1 MAKAKYKK
9 NSRGEFETKVWDGTY
24 NPDGSK
30 HRKRLVSKKSSADL
44 EKQVIALKNS
54 VENGSFVQQTDILFL
69 DYAKHWLSTK
79 KSVKSEN
86 TQAMYENIINVH
98 LAFLEYTKLSDIRN
112 SHFQQ
117 AINYALDKPRTCQ
130 QIYITFKQVINMA
143 VLDNHIG
150 KGMAELICADI
161 NLPKYIPGEKR
172 TLTSIEKAAL
182 DKAEL
187 TDRERAFITLIQYCG
202 IRRGEALALTVFDFS
217 FGGNG
222 NYLNINKALIFRQN
236 EALIKDMP
244 KTEHGFRKIPIPT
257 AAVSFLKQ
265 YVGACNGQLF
275 MNRTG
280 NLITKSSYRKM
291 WESIINKLNAAA
303 GGTESFPVITD
314 LTAHIF
320 RHNYCTELC
329 YKIPAISIKKIAY
342 LMGDTEKMV
351 LEVYNHIQEEKE
363 NPADV
368 LEEVFCGQNADID
381 AKKVVCGHDADI

>member
-161 NLPKYIPGEKR
+161 NLPKYVPGEKR

-217 FGGNG
+217 FGSNG

-244 KTEHGFRKIPIPT
+244 KTEHGFRKIPIPNV
-257 AAVSFLKQ
+257 AVSFLKQ

-275 MNRTG
+275 TNRAG

-320 RHNYCTELC
+320 RHHYCTELC

-381 AKKVVCGHDADI
+381 AKKVACGHDADI

>member
-143 VLDNHIG
+143 VLDSHIG

-161 NLPKYIPGEKR
+161 NLPKYVPGEKR

-217 FGGNG
+217 FGSNG

-244 KTEHGFRKIPIPT
+244 KTEHGFRKIPIPNV
-257 AAVSFLKQ
+257 AVSFLKQ

-275 MNRTG
+275 TNRAG

-320 RHNYCTELC
+320 RHHYCTELC

-381 AKKVVCGHDADI
+381 AKKVACGHDADI